1 MIIDDRHY
9 DVIIIGSG
17 AGGGTMAAALA
28 KAGHSVLLLERGG
41 SMPLADQNV
50 AGVDLFRK
58 DRYHPSERWF
68 GTDGDPFAPQT
79 IYAFGG
85 NTKIWGGVLERMRER
100 EFDGLPL
107 QERQAPAWGLS
118 YAEMEPW
125 YTQAEALYRVH
136 GLRGSDPTEP
146 PSASAYCHE
155 ARPLQPFLTAL
166 ADDLQ
171 RHGVHPYRLPLSWSE
186 SSSDP
191 SGDAELFGVEPA
203 RQRAEVVVRGG
214 AAVQRLHV
222 NPSGSEVRGVEA
234 LIDGQSWLF
243 SGHQVVLAA
252 GAINTPAILLR
263 SGSDQHPR
271 GLANGSDQVGR
282 NLMKLQL
289 TSILQLASEPND
301 GRYGRGFGVNDY
313 LWGDQNVSFPL
324 GSIQNGGGVLQD
336 ALFAESPPVLSLV
349 TKLLPDFGL
358 EQLAS
363 RSITWWAMSPVL
375 PDPHNRVSLRN
386 DHIQVNYRVNNFE
399 AHDRLVY
406 RWIDTLKAVE
416 ADPLT
421 RVVRSAPTHPRGGA
435 PLSAIGYACGTCRMG
450 DNPLTS
456 VVDRQGRSHELANLF
471 IADASVFP
479 ACPVMG
485 FGLTVIANALRIAD
499 EVRTVLQAGSHPRQG
514 WRPW

>member
-1 MIIDDRHY
+1 MIIDDSHF

-17 AGGGTMAAALA
+17 AAGGTMAAALA
-28 KAGHSVLLLERGG
+28 DAGHTVLLLERGG
-41 SMPLADQNV
+41 SMPLVDQNV
-50 AGVDLFRK
+50 AGVELFRK
-58 DRYHPSERWF
+58 DRYHPQERWF
-68 GTDGDPFAPQT
+68 GADGDPFAPQT
-79 IYAFGG
+79 IYALGG

-100 EFDGLPL
+100 EFAGLAL

-118 YAEMEPW
+118 YGELAPW
-125 YTQAEALYRVH
+125 YDRAEALYRVH
-136 GLRGSDPTEP
+136 GVRAGDPTEP
-146 PSASAYCHE
+146 PSAGAYSF
-155 ARPLQPFLTAL
+155 APRPVEPFLSAL

-186 SSSDP
+186 SSADP
-191 SGDAELFGVEPA
+191 SGDAELFGVERA
-203 RQRAEVVVRGG
+203 RSSATVVVRTG
-214 AAVQRLHV
+214 AQVQRLHV

-234 LIDGQSWLF
+234 VIDGQSWLF
-243 SGHQVVLAA
+243 SGHLVVLAA

-263 SGSDQHPR
+263 SATDRHPR

-301 GRYGRGFGVNDY
+301 GRYGRSFGVNDY
-313 LWGDQNVSFPL
+313 LWGDKNVSFPL
-324 GSIQNGGGVLQD
+324 GAIQNGGGVLQD

-386 DHIQVNYRVNNFE
+386 GHIQVDYRVNNAE

-421 RVVRSAPTHPRGGA
+421 RVVRSAPTHPRGEA

-450 DNPLTS
+450 DNPASS
-456 VVDRQGRSHELANLF
+456 VVNLAGRCHELANLT
-471 IADASVFP
+471 IADASVLP
-479 ACPVMG
+479 ACPATG
-485 FGLTVIANALRIAD
+485 FGLTLIANALRIA
-499 EVRTVLQAGSHPRQG
+499 EALRAELG
-514 WRPW
+514 